1 MSELIQLLLDTSS
14 VPGRLMSTAAV
25 LAVALFL
32 AAVAGRLAGRR
43 FDDSYGRYYARKIAR
58 YVVAVLTLIVLAVL
72 WRPFAGRIG
81 LILGFATAGIAF
93 AMQEVIG
100 ALAGW
105 VNILSGRV
113 FRPGD
118 RIEMAGVR
126 GDVID
131 LTPLR
136 TKILEIGAGENDTS
150 WVRGRQYTG
159 RIVAISNKASFT
171 EPVYNFTAAF
181 DYLFEEFRIVV
192 PYRGDWRLAERILHE
207 EVSASTSSTDAE
219 RAFAELSRHHP
230 VPRTELEPRV
240 FIRATDNWV
249 ELAARFVVPLRTARA
264 VKDDLTRR
272 VLTRY
277 EQAGVEIA
285 SQTVEATL
293 RFAEGHQPSES
304 AGVQGAGGRERRF
317 DTGPDRGPSGG

>member
-1 MSELIQLLLDTSS
+1 MDDLLALLRDTTS
-14 VPGRLMSTAAV
+14 VPGRLVSTAVVVVVAV
-25 LAVALFL
+25 LVAG
-32 AAVAGRLAGRR
+32 VAGRLVARR
-43 FDDSYGRYYARKIAR
+43 YEDSYGRYYARKLAR
-58 YVVAVLTLIVLAVL
+58 YAVAALTVIALAVL

-81 LILGFATAGIAF
+81 VVLGLATAGIAF

-126 GDVID
+126 GDVLD

-136 TKILEIGAGENDTS
+136 TKILEIGGGEDNDTS

-181 DYLFEEFRIVV
+181 DYLFEEFRVVV
-192 PYRGDWRLAERILHE
+192 PYRGDWRRAERILAE
-207 EVSASTSSTDAE
+207 EVTASASSADAE
-219 RAFAELSRHHP
+219 RAFAELSRHYP

-240 FIRATDNWV
+240 FVRATDNWV

-264 VKDDLTRR
+264 VKDELTRR

-277 EQAGVEIA
+277 EQAGIDIA
-285 SQTVEATL
+285 SATVDATL
-293 RFAEGHQPSES
+293 RFADDQRPVRPTTEEQP
-304 AGVQGAGGRERRF
+304 GDGDGDRNRRG
-317 DTGPDRGPSGG
+317 DEE